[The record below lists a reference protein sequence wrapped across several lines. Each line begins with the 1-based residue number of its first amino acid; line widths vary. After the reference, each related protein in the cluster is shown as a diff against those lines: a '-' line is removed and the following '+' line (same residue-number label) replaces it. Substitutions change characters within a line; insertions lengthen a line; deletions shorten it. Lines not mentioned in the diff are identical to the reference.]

1 MRRLELTKAAE
12 IDLADLLDRSV
23 DMFGLHAR
31 RRYEALI
38 EAAFAEL
45 RAAPLCLGSL
55 DRPDIGP
62 GLRTYHLRHS
72 RTHLKPR
79 GAVVGHPRH
88 LIAYEFDDTRL
99 LVLRV
104 LHDAMDITRHPG
116 GGEGD
121 A

>member
-1 MRRLELTKAAE
+1 MRRLELTKAAA
-12 IDLADLLDRSV
+12 IDLADLLGRSV

-45 RAAPLCLGSL
+45 RANPSCLGSL

-72 RTHLKPR
+72 RSHLNPS
-79 GAVVGHPRH
+79 GAAVGHPRH
-88 LIAYEFDDTRL
+88 LIAYEFDDIRV

-104 LHDAMDITRHPG
+104 LHDAMDITRHLGDG
-116 GGEGD
+116 G
-121 A
+121 